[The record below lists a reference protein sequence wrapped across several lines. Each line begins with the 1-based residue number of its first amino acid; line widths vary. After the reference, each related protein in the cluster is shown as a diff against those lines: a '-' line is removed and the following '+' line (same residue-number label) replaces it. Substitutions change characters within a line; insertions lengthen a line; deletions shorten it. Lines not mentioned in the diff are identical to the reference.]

1 MQPKSAARAKTTKED
16 KLLNKSIEEMA
27 TSLAV
32 QTTDDMRLK
41 KSSAQKLERAIKWEK
56 TKVEKAV
63 KQIIFQN
70 AEQLVHTLIDIGV
83 NDRNPAAINS
93 LLDRGFGK
101 AAQTMEIE
109 AGTNNRPIIF
119 LPAELMIRHSIEQPS
134 EQEIKKLKI
143 HDQPIP

>member
-1 MQPKSAARAKTTKED
+1 
-16 KLLNKSIEEMA
+16 
-27 TSLAV
+27 
-32 QTTDDMRLK
+32 MRLK

-109 AGTNNRPIIF
+109 AGNNNRPIIF

-143 HDQPIP
+143 HEHPTQ

>member
-1 MQPKSAARAKTTKED
+1 MQAKNEVKASRTKED
-16 KLLNKSIEEMA
+16 SQLSKSMTEVA
-27 TSLAV
+27 KSLVAPS
-32 QTTDDMRLK
+32 TTTDMRLTK
-41 KSSAQKLERAIKWEK
+41 VQSQKLERSIKWEK

-63 KQIIFQN
+63 KQIIFKE
-70 AEQLVHTLIDIGV
+70 AENLVHALIDIGI

-101 AAQTMEIE
+101 ASQNIEID
-109 AGTNNRPIIF
+109 AGQGNRPIIF

-143 HDQPIP
+143 HEQQ